1 MAVGTAV
8 VDMYAKC
15 GDLNSPKQVFDEL
28 PEKNIMSWNAMI
40 RALGM
45 NGCVKEALSILH
57 EMELQN
63 VRPMEVA
70 MLAVLSASSHGG
82 LIEDGPVLL
91 R

>member
-1 MAVGTAV
+1 MERDDQGI
-8 VDMYAKC
+8 
-15 GDLNSPKQVFDEL
+15 GDEWLCKGST
-28 PEKNIMSWNAMI
+28 
-40 RALGM
+40 
-45 NGCVKEALSILH
+45 ILH